1 MINNGVKK
9 MKKGNV
15 IKHRFFSTLLA
26 TTMIASVAVSAPA
39 SFGADVVL
47 VTTEV
52 ELIAA
57 GINPAVTSVRIMADI
72 NLSTKLLINHS
83 MSITCGEECT
93 TPFRTIT
100 GQGIEITSGADVTL
114 SQLNLNG
121 LNLYPGDANYGI
133 SIRDGSHLTASYLN
147 MTYNQ
152 TGLNANVFGFNV
164 YDGSSL
170 TLSNSSLAWGSN
182 VSGLRQAAVYSQS
195 GAAAVNISSSNFD
208 FSSTNTVGAYS
219 CLLDV
224 DGDLVA
230 DYPQLTLLNLRSDAY
245 MQMQLSGTD
254 TIANKQLWAYP
265 NVSTAAGS
273 NRIGIIGGGRSN
285 VYSRLT
291 NNWMVNLAD
300 VVLPP
305 LASELNSVQYLLT
318 PTTDTLFIDL
328 ADTYA
333 YQFAYVDVKKYVLE
347 NGKSVLRYVN
357 VDIVV
362 LDEFA
367 RATIKTLV
375 GIKIGD
381 IIRVSMAGNPDNV
394 VVKWQHIK

>member
-1 MINNGVKK
+1 MKIVNAKK
-9 MKKGNV
+9 S
-15 IKHRFFSTLLA
+15 RFFSTLLA
-26 TTMIASVAVSAPA
+26 SMLITSIFVSTPTSFAV
-39 SFGADVVL
+39 DEVL
-47 VTTEV
+47 VTTEA

-57 GINPAVTSVRIMADI
+57 GINPAALNVRIMADI
-72 NLSTKLLINHS
+72 QLNTKLLINHS
-83 MSITCGEECT
+83 MSITCSEECT

-114 SQLNLNG
+114 SYLNLNG
-121 LNLYPGDANYGI
+121 LSLYPGDANYGI

-152 TGLNANVFGFNV
+152 TGLNANVVGFNV

-170 TLSNSSLAWGSN
+170 TLANSSLAWGSN

-195 GAAAVNISSSNFD
+195 GAAAVNVSDSNFD
-208 FSSTNTVGAYS
+208 FSSTNTLGAYS

-230 DYPQLTLLNLRSDAY
+230 DYPQLKLLNLRSDAY

-254 TIANKQLWAYP
+254 TIANKQLWASP
-265 NVSTAAGS
+265 NVSTAVGS

-285 VYSRLT
+285 VYSRLA

-305 LASELNSVQYLLT
+305 VASELNTVQYLLT
-318 PTTDTLFIDL
+318 PTIDTLFIDL

-362 LDEFA
+362 LDDFA

-381 IIRVSMAGNPDNV
+381 VIRVSMAGYPDNV
-394 VVKWQHIK
+394 IVKWQHIK